1 MALNI
6 IDDKTLQI
14 SNYYVKL
21 LSLIDIVGDSKNPI
35 TCVYNVRLFKDNQ
48 EINDNICLKIT
59 RRDIDL
65 DNKIVEIINNNDNFI
80 KIYHI
85 QNGNVLNQ
93 DFQNFKK
100 GTNVN
105 FMIMEKIDYI
115 FNKFCADAELTNFH
129 ISTKLLNLLTYTL
142 INTIN
147 YLFTYNLCYI
157 DLKLLNIGMK
167 IDNYNNIII
176 KIIDVDSIAYIN
188 ANSYVNSSETTP
200 FFYKNDSHT
209 DFKELQL
216 YVIIFTLFQALFN
229 DKYYNSCKDYYNYNN
244 QIIANYYL
252 DPNVD
257 YSMLCSNLK
266 SIIITY
272 VNKLFFDNNRLS
284 YNEFIYKYG
293 NNIIIEDINL
303 NMFINNLFYVLYNF
317 KRSTKTFIIDA
328 NLFRID
334 SPVNIYDDSLD
345 LGNSNDIGTKIIV
358 DMLNYINI
366 RNVDKKIIN
375 TKNSINIKTYINPTI
390 IDDITIH
397 YLKKIDNNTYLVKFV
412 NNMTNY
418 KRDYYMKVEN
428 ISNRNIN
435 FIKSKNYF
443 NNIKFNIPLKS
454 VNILGN
460 NFNNVQLIVY
470 KNLQSERKT
479 YTTLNLIKIIN
490 SLIRIVNDLRQNN
503 YLYNFDI
510 DNIYIHNNQVQ
521 LLSYKNL
528 SFYNDESFEDQ
539 LYNMYN
545 VILNIIT
552 NNTRDYSPTEPN
564 DELIVKLLST
574 NYFDEK
580 LLYKINNVIIKDSFI
595 LFILKELFEN
605 INDGI
610 NIEIN
615 YENIKQ
621 KYEATVEIDQMLND
635 ITDDFYK
642 YYRQ

>member
-6 IDDKTLQI
+6 IDAKTLQI
-14 SNYYVKL
+14 SNYYVKI
-21 LSLIDIVGDSKNPI
+21 LSLMDVVGSSKNPTTGI
-35 TCVYNVRLFKDNQ
+35 YNIRLFKDNQ
-48 EINDNICLKIT
+48 EIRDNVCLKIT
-59 RRDIDL
+59 KRDINL

-85 QNGNVLNQ
+85 QNGNVLDQ

-100 GTNVN
+100 GTEVN
-105 FMIMEKIDYI
+105 FMIMEKIDYT

-167 IDNYNNIII
+167 IDNYNNITI
-176 KIIDVDSIAYIN
+176 KIIDVDSIAYIDS
-188 ANSYVNSSETTP
+188 NSYISSDETTP
-200 FFYKNDSHT
+200 YIYKNYDNS

-229 DKYYNSCKDYYNYNN
+229 DKYYNACKDYYNYNN
-244 QIIANYYL
+244 QFIVNYFL

-266 SIIITY
+266 SIITTY
-272 VNKLFFDNNRLS
+272 VNKLFSDNSALN

-293 NNIIIEDINL
+293 NNIVIEDINL
-303 NMFINNLFYVLYNF
+303 NMFVNNLFYVLYNF
-317 KRSTKTFIIDA
+317 KRSTKTFIPNA
-328 NLFRID
+328 NLFKIN

-345 LGNSNDIGTKIIV
+345 LGNSNDLGTKIIV

-366 RNVDKKIIN
+366 RNVDKEIITTEN
-375 TKNSINIKTYINPTI
+375 FINIKTYINPTI

-397 YLKKIDNNTYLVKFV
+397 YLKKIDDNTYLVKFI
-412 NNMTNY
+412 NNMTKY
-418 KRDYYMKVEN
+418 TKDYYMKVEN
-428 ISNRNIN
+428 ISNNNIN

-443 NNIKFNIPLKS
+443 NNIKFNIPIKS
-454 VNILGN
+454 VNILGD
-460 NFNNVQLIVY
+460 NFENVQLIVY
-470 KNLQSERKT
+470 KHLQSERKT
-479 YTTLNLIKIIN
+479 YKASNLVKIIN

-503 YLYNFDI
+503 YLYNFNI

-521 LLSYKNL
+521 LLAYKNL
-528 SFYNDESFEDQ
+528 SSYNNESFEDQ

-552 NNTRDYSPTEPN
+552 NNTRDYLPAEPY
-564 DELIVKLLST
+564 DELIVKLFTS
-574 NYFDEK
+574 NYFDQK
-580 LLYKINNVIIKDSFI
+580 LLYKINNVISKDSFI
-595 LFILKELFEN
+595 LFILKELFAN

-610 NIEIN
+610 NVEIN
-615 YENIKQ
+615 YEDIKQ
-621 KYEATVEIDQMLND
+621 KYEATIEIDKMLND
-635 ITDDFYK
+635 ITDDFNK
-642 YYRQ
+642 YYQQ